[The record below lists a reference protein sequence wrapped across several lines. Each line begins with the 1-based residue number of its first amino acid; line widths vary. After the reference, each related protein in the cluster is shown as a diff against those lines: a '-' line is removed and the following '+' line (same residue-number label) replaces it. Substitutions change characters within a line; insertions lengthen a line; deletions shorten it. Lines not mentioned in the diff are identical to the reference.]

1 MSKKPNP
8 KKVFESVNYTRD
20 SLSGRFMSKPR
31 KKVTDIKDKKDKE
44 AKSKFKKE
52 VSTKVKAAKLNNKIR
67 KKKLK

>member
-8 KKVFESVNYTRD
+8 KKVFDSVNHTRD

-44 AKSKFKKE
+44 AKSKFKKK

-67 KKKLK
+67 KKRLK